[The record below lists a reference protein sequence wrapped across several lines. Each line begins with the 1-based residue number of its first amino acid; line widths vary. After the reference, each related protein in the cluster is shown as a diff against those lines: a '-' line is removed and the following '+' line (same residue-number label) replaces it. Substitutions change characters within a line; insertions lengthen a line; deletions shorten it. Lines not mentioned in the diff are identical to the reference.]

1 MKKKLLPILILG
13 ITFYAAIY
21 WSPGTFLYNLGNTFI
36 FWGISFVS
44 IISVLRY
51 KKREFNP
58 SNKKD
63 YRIVAI
69 YFVWMLIGVIRGCF
83 VAENYW
89 EWKQLISGTLA
100 LSVPVFIYA
109 FSMPDVL
116 KETLRY
122 WMRYA
127 LWGFLLFFIWL
138 IVPGAYHF
146 YLGPIFLI
154 GCFAPVLPPKYR
166 LILIILLLIMCVIT
180 LGARSQVI
188 KAVVTLLL
196 CLLFYFRSFINIKVI
211 KFIHL
216 SLYLIPV
223 VLLFLGISGVF
234 NVFQDFS
241 KKNSGKYVEKRAI
254 NKNEF
259 EEDLSTDTRTFIYEE
274 VIESALRHNYVV
286 CGRTPARGNDSR
298 AFGFFNAEELNTGK
312 YERHQNEVC
321 HPNIFTWLG
330 LIGVILYS
338 ILYLK
343 SSYLAIYKSDNRYI
357 KLIGLFIAFNWA
369 YGWIENATGFNIMN
383 ISIGM
388 AIAMGFSE
396 SFRSMNDR
404 EFRQWIIDIFKK

>member
-138 IVPGAYHF
+138 ILPGAYHF

-241 KKNSGKYVEKRAI
+241 EKNSGKYVEKRAI

-298 AFGFFNAEELNTGK
+298 AFGSFNAEELNTGK
-312 YERHQNEVC
+312 YERHKNEVC

>member
-138 IVPGAYHF
+138 ILPGAYHF

-241 KKNSGKYVEKRAI
+241 EKNSGKYVEKRAI

-259 EEDLSTDTRTFIYEE
+259 EEDLSTDTRTFVYEE

-298 AFGFFNAEELNTGK
+298 AFGSFNAEELNTGK
-312 YERHQNEVC
+312 YERHRNEVC

-343 SSYLAIYKSDNRYI
+343 SSYLAIYKSDNIYI

>member
-138 IVPGAYHF
+138 ILPGAYHF

-241 KKNSGKYVEKRAI
+241 EKNSGKYVEKRAI

-298 AFGFFNAEELNTGK
+298 AFGSFNAEELNTGK
-312 YERHQNEVC
+312 YERHRNEVC

-343 SSYLAIYKSDNRYI
+343 SSYLAIYKSDNIYI